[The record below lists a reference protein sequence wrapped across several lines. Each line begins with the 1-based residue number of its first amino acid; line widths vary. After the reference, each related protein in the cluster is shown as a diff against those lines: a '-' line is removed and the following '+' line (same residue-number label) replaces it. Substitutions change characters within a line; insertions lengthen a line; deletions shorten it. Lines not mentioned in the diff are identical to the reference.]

1 MIELIVIYQKYDFL
15 NVRYLSTKLMVFSCL
30 MLIFFMNQLD
40 STYMKFSL
48 CLLIASE
55 LLDVIWL
62 FMNSSSYWNLPAVG
76 PISRGL
82 GGYMKIIIVLT
93 FVGVFIKIPL
103 GIFLYHYRDLDTSK
117 EYLLDLP
124 CLKMR
129 LTPNKSNP
137 ISDALK
143 NINLSQ

>member
-1 MIELIVIYQKYDFL
+1 
-15 NVRYLSTKLMVFSCL
+15 
-30 MLIFFMNQLD
+30 
-40 STYMKFSL
+40 
-48 CLLIASE
+48 
-55 LLDVIWL
+55 
-62 FMNSSSYWNLPAVG
+62 
-76 PISRGL
+76 
-82 GGYMKIIIVLT
+82 MKIIIVLT